1 MTQSVAMPSNMELGS
16 SLVHMSFTE
25 SKIGSMMSSQLDN
38 NYAPIKVRDS
48 QPIPTRQKRSIS
60 VLEGT
65 EINILLST
73 ITSNIVRLF
82 TESQLSELIVI
93 EITQDTIDNI
103 DTKTDYFHFQ
113 MCFDL
118 YKKSIK

>member
-1 MTQSVAMPSNMELGS
+1 
-16 SLVHMSFTE
+16 
-25 SKIGSMMSSQLDN
+25 MSSQLDN

-93 EITQDTIDNI
+93 EITQDTIENI